1 MHEAGHESSPS
12 GQKSTSSRMAG
23 RDTAILT
30 HLVSG
35 ASPKAIAWDSPKR
48 NQVRQG
54 RGRGSFWKVSSQT
67 ADKTRLIQ
75 EERLGINCC
84 RVRMTCQECGR
95 ESLNEKIN
103 SIREELEDSESKER
117 TKMSSESEEQV
128 KEYLKQLWEAQ
139 QHVLELSNK
148 LSSFVEQNLS
158 LLERQLDGLTKRIGI
173 LEKISLTTCSNASM
187 HHCLIVNANVLHHSL

>member
-1 MHEAGHESSPS
+1 
-12 GQKSTSSRMAG
+12 
-23 RDTAILT
+23 
-30 HLVSG
+30 
-35 ASPKAIAWDSPKR
+35 
-48 NQVRQG
+48 
-54 RGRGSFWKVSSQT
+54 
-67 ADKTRLIQ
+67 
-75 EERLGINCC
+75 
-84 RVRMTCQECGR
+84 MTCQECGR